1 MFFFVCLFSELRH
14 INSGFV
20 ELLFQELSFKWSVAE
35 RSPSSL
41 NRELEWISPP
51 RFIFFILKTKSLPC
65 SLVPFD
71 ELPRKEK
78 KIRTPTYYTIYTII
92 KLGVNWHRHMIA
104 LANQEPGFM
113 RNRSPDCGAT
123 GRRVRWRLTGTH
135 SGTRRRKLRAAAC
148 HFTTRTRLLYFKEVL
163 LSQAR

>member
-1 MFFFVCLFSELRH
+1 MPVFWVAPHKFGFCGITFSGIVFQMKCRRAFSIFFEQGIGMNF
-14 INSGFV
+14 
-20 ELLFQELSFKWSVAE
+20 
-35 RSPSSL
+35 SPS
-41 NRELEWISPP
+41 
-51 RFIFFILKTKSLPC
+51 FYFFILKTKSLPC
-65 SLVPFD
+65 SLVLFD

-113 RNRSPDCGAT
+113 RNRSPDGGAT